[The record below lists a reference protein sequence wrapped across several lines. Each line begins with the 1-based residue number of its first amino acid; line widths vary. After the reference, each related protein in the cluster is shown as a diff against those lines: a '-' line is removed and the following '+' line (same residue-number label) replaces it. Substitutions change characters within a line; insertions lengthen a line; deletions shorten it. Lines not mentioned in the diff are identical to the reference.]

1 MARGAIVQTRNR
13 KVSLQKGVAQGSCWC
28 PAQGIV
34 RTLLSSLWIR
44 LMLVYPPGIRPLRIG
59 LVPASQSGIRPKIL
73 FQQIFGLGIIILG
86 QNFAFCPR
94 TFLSRYSR
102 SLGREPEEAQ
112 DPAHAAQ
119 AVPGIQSPAY
129 PVSQL
134 PRGEHV
140 LAGKPSAGFLIRPY
154 LAREALPLPGASR
167 RPPMPPSS
175 NRATHGCTVR

>member
-1 MARGAIVQTRNR
+1 MARGVIAQTRNR

-44 LMLVYPPGIRPLRIG
+44 LMFVYPPGIRPLRIG

-94 TFLSRYSR
+94 TFLSRYTWTQCVFFPDKTFSNCDGALKNR
-102 SLGREPEEAQ
+102 LGEAVQ
-112 DPAHAAQ
+112 ERDLDAGHSYVDLVRNRQSHA
-119 AVPGIQSPAY
+119 
-129 PVSQL
+129 
-134 PRGEHV
+134 
-140 LAGKPSAGFLIRPY
+140 
-154 LAREALPLPGASR
+154 
-167 RPPMPPSS
+167 
-175 NRATHGCTVR
+175 